1 MLMHHRRRRHTCAKA
16 TNHHPIYTFAKHSFI
31 INKSPF
37 LYKKLACVNHG
48 VVQVFTTEKK
58 ATTQLA
64 KTAGGKNTLI
74 SLEAE
79 GASRQTMV
87 RQEWGREG
95 REKQKQNKIYSPR
108 PQKYLQVENNNKQVS
123 CFAFFFL

>member
-1 MLMHHRRRRHTCAKA
+1 M
-16 TNHHPIYTFAKHSFI
+16 
-31 INKSPF
+31 
-37 LYKKLACVNHG
+37 YKKLACVNHG

-87 RQEWGREG
+87 RQEWGGG
-95 REKQKQNKIYSPR
+95 RKTKNKNKIKFIRHDHKNTY
-108 PQKYLQVENNNKQVS
+108 K
-123 CFAFFFL
+123 